1 MMSMTKNADTM
12 SEQAETQNG
21 MTLIWKSN
29 AFRRSAEENNGEHVS
44 LAKKIV
50 KLRED
55 LQM

>member
-29 AFRRSAEENNGEHVS
+29 AFRRSAENNEEHVS